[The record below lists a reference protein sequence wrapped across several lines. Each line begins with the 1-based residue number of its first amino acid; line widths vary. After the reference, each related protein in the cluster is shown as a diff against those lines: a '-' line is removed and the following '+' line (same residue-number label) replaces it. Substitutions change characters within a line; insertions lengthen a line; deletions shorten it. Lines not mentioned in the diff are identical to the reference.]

1 MVKKMKVLGL
11 ILELNPY
18 HNGHEYFI
26 NKAIEAVNPDYTVAI
41 ITSSFSMRGDI
52 FVSNKFERTN
62 ELLKK
67 GIDVVI
73 ELPTAYTLNNADIFG
88 YTTVEIL
95 KKFKMTDLAFG
106 VETNDLESLSS
117 LVKIM
122 NSDEYNLLLK
132 SFLDKGNSYSTSSYK
147 SILSLTNDEK
157 LSFASTLPNNTL
169 AIQYLKHA
177 SNINIHPIT
186 RINNDYYDKELNSSS
201 IQSATALRRALLDNL
216 DISNY
221 VPTNLNY
228 INQEEAYKNLYMIL
242 KYQLSKN
249 KDFSIY
255 LNCKEGIENRIIN
268 CINNS
273 SSFDEFVDNV
283 KTKRYPP
290 NRIKRTILSIILE
303 ITDNYINEPLRLR
316 VLGMSTNGEKLI
328 KSLNKEVKKN
338 IVTTL
343 KNNTDEVFKIE
354 LNATKLYDIIT
365 NQNTLINEF
374 KVPYKEDKNDSK

>member
-26 NKAIEAVNPDYTVAI
+26 NKAIEEVNPDHTVAI

-106 VETNDLESLSS
+106 VETNDLESLGS

-242 KYQLSKN
+242 KYQLTKN

-328 KSLNKEVKKN
+328 KSLNKEVKKS

-343 KNNTDEVFKIE
+343 KNNTDEVFNIE
-354 LNATKLYDIIT
+354 LKATKLYDIIT
-365 NQNTLINEF
+365 NQNTLTNEF